1 MPWQEC
7 KPMDECL
14 RFVAISQYECTKS
27 VKPGDLNPVIDPQG
41 YLEHIDAQEHRFQTM
56 LETNAPPHANL
67 YSPPANA
74 FMLRLDKH

>member
-27 VKPGDLNPVIDPQG
+27 VKRGDLNPCIDPQR

-56 LETNAPPHANL
+56 LEIQRAVARQPLLSSRKRVYA
-67 YSPPANA
+67 AI
-74 FMLRLDKH
+74 R